1 MLSFSLELYAIDP
14 PCFGVHSL
22 SFCCLSTP
30 RMSRIPTPPQ
40 SQTVT
45 FVRDQQRFE
54 IDLSTRQISSR
65 MLLRMFNVSANC
77 FIYYSVFELL

>member
-1 MLSFSLELYAIDP
+1 
-14 PCFGVHSL
+14 
-22 SFCCLSTP
+22 
-30 RMSRIPTPPQ
+30 MSRIPTPPQ

>member
-1 MLSFSLELYAIDP
+1 
-14 PCFGVHSL
+14 
-22 SFCCLSTP
+22 
-30 RMSRIPTPPQ
+30 MSRIPTPPQ

-45 FVRDQQRFE
+45 FVRDQQCFE